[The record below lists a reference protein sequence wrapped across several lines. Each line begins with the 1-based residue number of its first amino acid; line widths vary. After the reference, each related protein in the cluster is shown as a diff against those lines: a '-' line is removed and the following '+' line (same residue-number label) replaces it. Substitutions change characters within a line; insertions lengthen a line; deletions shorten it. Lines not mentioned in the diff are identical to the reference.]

1 MKPIT
6 DTRRDPLRAK
16 RLSVALA
23 GATAALALAAVPANS
38 HAEGLYFG
46 GNYAAFQFTDDS
58 VDDEII
64 KPDGV
69 VLRLGIEPTRVL
81 GLEARGGIGLQSDKR
96 NVSGG
101 SLEFELDELYG
112 GYAKIGLP
120 LGDAV
125 TPYAIGGYTHVKGSA
140 TATVLGVSSGGSETW
155 EDESYGAGLDVNLS
169 ESLALNVE
177 YMRYLEKDD
186 QELSAVSVGLRSA
199 F

>member
-1 MKPIT
+1 MNKMTLTSGKP
-6 DTRRDPLRAK
+6 AHGK
-16 RLSVALA
+16 RFTLALTGVA
-23 GATAALALAAVPANS
+23 TALALGTLTPVA

-46 GNYAAFQFTDDS
+46 GNYSAFQFTDDS

-69 VLRLGIEPTRVL
+69 VLRLGIEASRVF
-81 GLEARGGIGLQSDKR
+81 GMEARGGIGLQSDER
-96 NVSGG
+96 NFSGG
-101 SLEFELDELYG
+101 SLEFDLDELYG
-112 GYAKIGLP
+112 AYAKIGLP

-169 ESLALNVE
+169 DSLALNVE

>member
-1 MKPIT
+1 MKPMTGIRQNAT
-6 DTRRDPLRAK
+6 GNNRLPL
-16 RLSVALA
+16 ALTGIA
-23 GATAALALAAVPANS
+23 AALALSTLPATS

-46 GNYAAFQFTDDS
+46 GNYSAFQFTDDS

-69 VLRLGIEPTRVL
+69 VLRLGIEPTRVF

-96 NVSGG
+96 EFNGG

-125 TPYAIGGYTHVKGSA
+125 TPYAIGGYTRVKGSA
-140 TATVLGVSSGGSETW
+140 TATVLGASASGSETW

-169 ESLALNVE
+169 DSLALNVE

>member
-1 MKPIT
+1 MKPMT
-6 DTRRDPLRAK
+6 DIRRNPLRPK

-23 GATAALALAAVPANS
+23 GATAALALSAVPASS

-46 GNYAAFQFTDDS
+46 GNYSAFQFTDDS

-81 GLEARGGIGLQSDKR
+81 GLEARGAIGLQSDKR
-96 NVSGG
+96 NFSGG

-125 TPYAIGGYTHVKGSA
+125 T
-140 TATVLGVSSGGSETW
+140 
-155 EDESYGAGLDVNLS
+155 
-169 ESLALNVE
+169 
-177 YMRYLEKDD
+177 
-186 QELSAVSVGLRSA
+186 
-199 F
+199 

>member
-1 MKPIT
+1 MKPMT
-6 DTRRDPLRAK
+6 ETRQSATRNKRIPL
-16 RLSVALA
+16 ALTGIA
-23 GATAALALAAVPANS
+23 AALVISALPATS

-46 GNYAAFQFTDDS
+46 GNYSAFQFTDDNI
-58 VDDEII
+58 DDEII

-69 VLRLGIEPTRVL
+69 VLRLGIEPTRVF
-81 GLEARGGIGLQSDKR
+81 GLEARGGIGLQSDER
-96 NVSGG
+96 DFNGG

-112 GYAKIGLP
+112 GYAKLGLP

-125 TPYAIGGYTHVKGSA
+125 TPYAIGGYTRVKGSVKA
-140 TATVLGVSSGGSETW
+140 TALGVSASGSETW

-169 ESLALNVE
+169 DSLALNVE

-186 QELSAVSVGLRSA
+186 QELSAVSVGFRSA

>member
-1 MKPIT
+1 MNKVA
-6 DTRRDPLRAK
+6 DTGRNPFRSK
-16 RLSVALA
+16 RGSMTLTGVA
-23 GATAALALAAVPANS
+23 AALVLGALPLTS
-38 HAEGLYFG
+38 HAQGLYFG
-46 GNYAAFQFTDDS
+46 GNYSAFQFTDDS

-69 VLRLGIEPTRVL
+69 VLRLGIEPTRVF

-96 NVSGG
+96 DFGGG
-101 SLEFELDELYG
+101 SLEFDVDELYG

-169 ESLALNVE
+169 DSLALNVE